1 MTMGVTMGVTGT
13 PCRYVERVSEG
24 LRQRLRQAEL
34 LLAKGAAM
42 GQKRREALA
51 EQGTLEPQLDRLLE
65 KTKELQKLVRGGL
78 DPPRVPLGPPTPPD
92 PQLCCAD
99 RGGHLQA
106 LRWPAGEPDG
116 GLSVSPPRS
125 GTHRGVLPPISPPH
139 LQPWGAGS
147 GAVASL
153 GGAWC

>member
-1 MTMGVTMGVTGT
+1 MGDTKVTMGVTGT

-78 DPPRVPLGPPTPPD
+78 DPPRAPLGPPHPLTPSFVVQIEED
-92 PQLCCAD
+92 ISK
-99 RGGHLQA
+99 RYGGRPVNLM
-106 LRWPAGEPDG
+106 G
-116 GLSVSPPRS
+116 VS
-125 GTHRGVLPPISPPH
+125 L
-139 LQPWGAGS
+139 
-147 GAVASL
+147 
-153 GGAWC
+153 